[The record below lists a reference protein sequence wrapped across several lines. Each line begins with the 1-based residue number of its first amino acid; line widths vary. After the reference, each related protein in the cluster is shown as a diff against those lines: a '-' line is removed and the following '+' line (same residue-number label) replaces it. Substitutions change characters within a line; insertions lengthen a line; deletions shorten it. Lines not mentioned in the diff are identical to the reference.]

1 VLLALW
7 SPKGGSGTSV
17 LAATC
22 SIVLAREAGAARL
35 GDLDGDHPAIFG
47 LGAEPPVGLVDWLNA
62 GPEAPSEALDRLA
75 VEAAPGVAL
84 LPRGGSDRTLAPV
97 AIAEAGAALA
107 VALRD
112 GPVATIVDCGRAS
125 DPATRAMVEVAD
137 VSVVVVRGCYLAVR
151 RALRAPALARTAGVV
166 LVEEKDRS
174 LTEKEVGD
182 VLDLPVLARVPVKA
196 AIFRAVDAG
205 VLAAR
210 LPEPIARPAS
220 VLVRRVGLGSAR
232 RGAAA

>member
-1 VLLALW
+1 M
-7 SPKGGSGTSV
+7 SRSST
-17 LAATC
+17 
-22 SIVLAREAGAARL
+22 
-35 GDLDGDHPAIFG
+35 
-47 LGAEPPVGLVDWLNA
+47 
-62 GPEAPSEALDRLA
+62 
-75 VEAAPGVAL
+75 
-84 LPRGGSDRTLAPV
+84 RGGSERALAPV

-125 DPATRAMVEVAD
+125 DPATRAIVEVAD

-182 VLDLPVLARVPVKA
+182 VLDLPVLARVPVKMA
-196 AIFRAVDAG
+196 VFRAVDAG

-210 LPEPIARPAS
+210 LPEPMARPAS
-220 VLVRRVGLGSAR
+220 ALVHRVGLAPAR

>member
-1 VLLALW
+1 MLLALW

-22 SIVLAREAGAARL
+22 SLVVAREAGAVRL
-35 GDLDGDHPAIFG
+35 GDLDGDQPAIFG
-47 LGAEPPVGLVDWLNA
+47 LGGEPPIGLVDWLNA
-62 GPEAPSEALDRLA
+62 GPEAPGEALDRLA

-84 LPRGGSDRTLAPV
+84 LPRGGSERTLAPV
-97 AIAEAGAALA
+97 PVAEAGAALA

-112 GPVATIVDCGRAS
+112 GPVATIVDCGRAA
-125 DPATRAMVEVAD
+125 DPATRAIVEVAD

-174 LTEKEVGD
+174 LTVKEVGD
-182 VLDLPVLARVPVKA
+182 VLDLPVLARVPVKVP
-196 AIFRAVDAG
+196 IFRAVDAG
-205 VLAAR
+205 VLAVR
-210 LPEPIARPAS
+210 LPESMARPAS
-220 VLVRRVGLGSAR
+220 ALVHRVGIVSAR

>member
-22 SIVLAREAGAARL
+22 SIVLARQAGAARL

-47 LGAEPPVGLVDWLNA
+47 LGAEPPIGLVDWLNA

-84 LPRGGSDRTLAPV
+84 LPRGGSERTLAPV

-125 DPATRAMVEVAD
+125 DPATRAIVEVAD

-182 VLDLPVLARVPVKA
+182 VLDLPVLARVPVKVA
-196 AIFRAVDAG
+196 VFRAVDAG
-205 VLAAR
+205 VLATR
-210 LPEPIARPAS
+210 LPEPIARPAA
-220 VLVRRVGLGSAR
+220 VLVHRVGLASAR